1 MLNAIIEWSL
11 ANRFLVLAASLV
23 LIGLGAVAV
32 LNLPIDAFPDT
43 TPVQVQ
49 INTYAPGMAPVE
61 VERQITYPIEQSLGG
76 LPRIEQV
83 RSISKFGLS
92 QVVVTFVDGTD
103 IHFGRQVLNERLTT
117 VELSEGL
124 PRPQLGPIATGLGE
138 VLHYTVRSP
147 QRDRRDFM
155 LAASVVAAA
164 TSELLNAITTT
175 GCATGFYRSH
185 DRTRVREFQEWVL
198 RPALRTVPG
207 TAEINTWGGLEHQ
220 YQVRIDPQR
229 LIQFNVTF
237 DQVMQAVRA
246 NNLNVGGGSLERS
259 GAMYLVHGIAR
270 TSDVEQIGN
279 IVVTTPRDGVAVRV
293 RDVAEVVEG
302 HDVPIGG
309 VTAQGQGPVVLGLGF
324 MLMGENPH
332 DVTERLKSKL
342 DDVKRNLPADVEVTT
357 VYDRTELVNTVL
369 DTVRRNLFEG
379 GLLVVAVLFI
389 FLGKLRAGLIVALSI
404 PISMLFAFTG
414 MVRFGIAGSLLS
426 LGAIDFGLVADSS
439 VVMVENVVRH
449 LAHDRD
455 VGRSR
460 LDVVRTAALEVRGPT
475 MFGELII
482 MIVYLPILT
491 LEGVEGKLFRP
502 MALTVIFALVG
513 SMVMSLTLMP
523 VLASLV
529 LPRHVNE
536 KDPWIVRL
544 ARWVYDPILRLS
556 LRNGLAVLGLA
567 AGALG
572 IGVLIALSLGSEF
585 VPRLSEGALVVNIL
599 RLPGTNIEEAM
610 RYNTRMEQILLEK
623 FPDEVK
629 YVWARCGT
637 AEVATDPMGP
647 EETDFFIALKPRV
660 EWTKAETQDELVT
673 LMRKEFEDLPGQRI
687 TFEQP
692 IEQRIKE
699 MISGVRA
706 AVAVKI
712 FGDDYDKLKDIAEDV
727 EKVLK
732 SVEGNVE
739 VNTDQ
744 VSGLPVMQVRLRQDE
759 LARYGVSARQVFDRV
774 EALGGKVVGD
784 VFEGQIRHMLAIRLP
799 QGLRKDPEA
808 FRELLVTTPSGEQ
821 VPLSRLA
828 DVNLVEGPA
837 KVSREW
843 GQRLLVV
850 KSNVK
855 DRDMGSFVAEAQ
867 RRVEA
872 EVKLPK
878 GRYRIEWGGDFE
890 NLARARLRLTI
901 VVPVAL
907 ALIFSLLYVTYGRLM
922 DVVLV
927 FSAVPFASV
936 GGVLALWLRGLPFSI
951 SAGVGF
957 VALSGVS
964 VLNSMVLVSF
974 IRHLREQG
982 VSADESI
989 EEAALTRLRPVL
1001 MTALV
1006 ASLGFLPMALSTGV
1020 GAEVQRPLATVVI
1033 GGVISSTVLTLL
1045 VLPVL
1050 YHYFGPRPASE
1061 VTQPSPEAAVVA

>member
-11 ANRFLVLAASLV
+11 RNRFLVLAAAVVLV
-23 LIGLGAVAV
+23 ALGAAAV
-32 LNLPIDAFPDT
+32 LQLPIDAFPDT

-61 VERQITYPIEQSLGG
+61 VERQITFPVEQALGG

-92 QVVVTFVDGTD
+92 QVIVTFVDGTD
-103 IHFGRQVLNERLTT
+103 IYFARQVLAERLSN

-124 PRPQLGPIATGLGE
+124 PRPQLGPVATGLGE
-138 VLHYTVRSP
+138 VLHYTVSNPKRA
-147 QRDRRDFM
+147 RLGFV
-155 LAASVVAAA
+155 LAASMVGGGADNSLASIV
-164 TSELLNAITTT
+164 TS
-175 GCATGFYRSH
+175 GCAVSFLVSH
-185 DRTRVREFQEWVL
+185 EVTRVRELQEWVL

-220 YQVRIDPQR
+220 YQVRIDPHR
-229 LIQFNVTF
+229 LLQFNVTF
-237 DQVMQAVRA
+237 DQVMQAVKS

-279 IVVTTPRDGVAVRV
+279 IVVTTPRDGVAVHV

-302 HDVPIGG
+302 YDIPIGG

-332 DVTERLKSKL
+332 DVTERLKNKL
-342 DDVKRNLPADVEVTT
+342 DDVKKSLPGDVEVTT

-389 FLGKLRAGLIVALSI
+389 FLGNLRAGLIVALSI

-414 MVRFGIAGSLLS
+414 MLRFGIAGSLLS

-460 LDVVRTAALEVRGPT
+460 LDVVRSAALEVRGPT

-513 SMVMSLTLMP
+513 SMVMSMTLMP

-536 KDPWIVRL
+536 RDPWIVRL
-544 ARWVYDPILRLS
+544 ACWVYRPILQLS
-556 LRNGLAVLGLA
+556 LHNGLAVIALA
-567 AGALG
+567 AAALAVG
-572 IGVLIALSLGSEF
+572 LLMALNLGSEF
-585 VPRLSEGALVVNIL
+585 VPRLSEGALVANIL
-599 RLPGTNIEEAM
+599 RLPGTSLQEAM

-647 EETDFFIALKPRV
+647 EETDFFIALKPRT
-660 EWTKAETQDELVT
+660 EWRSSIKTQDELVA
-673 LMRKEFEDLPGQRI
+673 LVRKEFDDLPGQRI

-706 AVAVKI
+706 ALAVKI
-712 FGDDYDKLKDIAEDV
+712 FGDDFDQLKDLAEDV
-727 EKVLK
+727 ERVLK
-732 SVEGNVE
+732 GIDGSVEVSTE
-739 VNTDQ
+739 Q
-744 VSGLPVMQVRLRQDE
+744 ISGLPVMQVRLRQDM

-784 VFEGQIRHMLAIRLP
+784 VFEGQIRHMLALRLP
-799 QGLRKDPEA
+799 HGMRKDPEA
-808 FRELLVTTPSGEQ
+808 FKALLVTAPSGEQ

-828 DVNLVEGPA
+828 EVKLIEGPA
-837 KVSREW
+837 KVLRQW
-843 GQRLLVV
+843 GQRLIVV
-850 KSNVK
+850 KTNIK
-855 DRDMGSFVAEAQ
+855 PERDMGSFVTEAQ
-867 RRVEA
+867 RQVKEQ
-872 EVKLPK
+872 VKLPR

-907 ALIFSLLYVTYGRLM
+907 ALIFTLLYVTYGRLM

-927 FSAVPFASV
+927 FTAVPFASV

-974 IRHLREQG
+974 IRHLRERG
-982 VSADESI
+982 VPPDESI
-989 EEAALTRLRPVL
+989 TEAALTRLRPVL

-1033 GGVISSTVLTLL
+1033 GGVISSTLLTLL

-1050 YHYFGPRPASE
+1050 YHYFGPRQIS
-1061 VTQPSPEAAVVA
+1061 AAMVESAAG